1 MRQLIILRPQPNI
14 DKTLRLGLF
23 KSAETDNRIENP
35 VLGLKID
42 LGTRELVADEHML
55 SDYNHYG
62 SFIGESINNWVL
74 EMQYQNRELLL
85 FEWWSENSIDYY
97 RFLGSK
103 NEIDKLFKSYAA
115 RLRPKTVQKD

>member
-1 MRQLIILRPQPNI
+1 
-14 DKTLRLGLF
+14 
-23 KSAETDNRIENP
+23 
-35 VLGLKID
+35 
-42 LGTRELVADEHML
+42 
-55 SDYNHYG
+55 
-62 SFIGESINNWVL
+62 
-74 EMQYQNRELLL
+74 MQYQNRELLL